1 MCAYKVFGERRRL
14 CGCRCLAVLGF
25 LAIVLLDKKEILHET
40 ELKWLRYQENYFL
53 SSLGGRGEVGK
64 EGEED

>member
-1 MCAYKVFGERRRL
+1 M
-14 CGCRCLAVLGF
+14 LGF

-53 SSLGGRGEVGK
+53 SSLGGRGEVSK
-64 EGEED
+64 EEE